1 MEQQYP
7 VRSKRLFYLSK
18 VSSLMIG
25 AGTSQMKV
33 DDIASSLGVT
43 KKTLYNY
50 FESKQQMVDMVVDYY
65 FNLKINEFRSKLS
78 SARDPLS
85 LLLQIA
91 YGVIP
96 VFSESSSIIVDR
108 FGYSNQEELIALVES
123 KLELFEITEYAFR
136 KGIADGLIVVDVDS
150 ELQAIAFISSLEKLA
165 FRYQHNVDKQ
175 LLNRLIYGL
184 LRGSCTFKGVEF
196 VRNILNI
203 EVAAT
208 M

>member
-1 MEQQYP
+1 
-7 VRSKRLFYLSK
+7 
-18 VSSLMIG
+18 
-25 AGTSQMKV
+25 MKV

-65 FNLKINEFRSKLS
+65 FNLKIDEFRSKLS

-91 YGVIP
+91 YSVIP

-165 FRYQHNVDKQ
+165 FRYQYNVDKQ